1 MKKAILSKK
10 DQVLHKLVL
19 YEVRENSH
27 LLDKFITEEQLKAMY
42 DNMVWVEDNH
52 IFIRNITDMVEYKRL
67 SFFYETIIHDFSKK
81 YRISEDQVKIFVTD
95 CNTLGELKDAIG
107 YSVYADL
114 YEEEVNKKQGVTYED
129 TPIEEVGY
137 RSSL

>member
-1 MKKAILSKK
+1 MK
-10 DQVLHKLVL
+10 
-19 YEVRENSH
+19 
-27 LLDKFITEEQLKAMY
+27 
-42 DNMVWVEDNH
+42 
-52 IFIRNITDMVEYKRL
+52 
-67 SFFYETIIHDFSKK
+67 
-81 YRISEDQVKIFVTD
+81 KIFVTD

>member
-52 IFIRNITDMVEYKRL
+52 IFIRNTNFKK
-67 SFFYETIIHDFSKK
+67 IIH
-81 YRISEDQVKIFVTD
+81 KINL
-95 CNTLGELKDAIG
+95 NTE
-107 YSVYADL
+107 YS
-114 YEEEVNKKQGVTYED
+114 
-129 TPIEEVGY
+129 
-137 RSSL
+137 

>member
-81 YRISEDQVKIFVTD
+81 YRISEENI
-95 CNTLGELKDAIG
+95 C
-107 YSVYADL
+107 Y
-114 YEEEVNKKQGVTYED
+114 
-129 TPIEEVGY
+129 
-137 RSSL
+137 